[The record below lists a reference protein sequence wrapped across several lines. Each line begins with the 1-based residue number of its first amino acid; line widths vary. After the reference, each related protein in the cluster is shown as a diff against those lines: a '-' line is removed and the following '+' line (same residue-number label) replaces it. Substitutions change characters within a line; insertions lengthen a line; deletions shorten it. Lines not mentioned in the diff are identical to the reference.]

1 MLPVQA
7 IQDGAGDGG
16 GEPRTLGSRNE
27 PFQSYQSGED
37 EKGRSI
43 LPIQE
48 GAGDEDLVSASA
60 SGGSATQGKTLKATQ
75 IDDSTNERTIVD
87 LRLTIA
93 ELTQDIFKH
102 QYETNAKDY
111 QISLLTKAERELQT
125 LCSTMEEKVD
135 MGEKMVADLTE
146 QLRRLEEESVSKNAQ
161 IISLTEKNEAW
172 DASVNADQEATIL
185 HLTGILKT
193 QSDHIDLLFETNG
206 NWRELLDESYKTID
220 RLNTELEEKI
230 STNNTLEHRILP
242 LSQENEDLTSACNS
256 EFARSAAMDEENIAQ
271 LKLNIAQFEPNLAE
285 DNAGVDERKEMLGQ
299 SLSLFHQPLKRMGM
313 GAPASEPSIHALI
326 VAEKDRKIAELK
338 QKMAELNDKLS
349 ECYSH
354 LLATQQS
361 SLVEPSWKPP
371 RIAASESEG
380 DCDEDT
386 SSASHKSA
394 PVPSTIRCT
403 FRARYRSDK

>member
-1 MLPVQA
+1 
-7 IQDGAGDGG
+7 
-16 GEPRTLGSRNE
+16 
-27 PFQSYQSGED
+27 
-37 EKGRSI
+37 
-43 LPIQE
+43 
-48 GAGDEDLVSASA
+48 
-60 SGGSATQGKTLKATQ
+60 
-75 IDDSTNERTIVD
+75 
-87 LRLTIA
+87 
-93 ELTQDIFKH
+93 
-102 QYETNAKDY
+102 
-111 QISLLTKAERELQT
+111 
-125 LCSTMEEKVD
+125 MEEKVD

-146 QLRRLEEESVSKNAQ
+146 RLKRLEEESVSKDAQ

-172 DASVNADQEATIL
+172 DASVNAGQEATIL
-185 HLTGILKT
+185 HLTNILKT

-206 NWRELLDESYKTID
+206 NWREMLAESYKTID

-230 STNNTLEHRILP
+230 STNNTLEHRILS
-242 LSQENEDLTSACNS
+242 LSQENEDLTSTCNS
-256 EFARSAAMDEENIAQ
+256 FARSAAMDEENIAQ
-271 LKLNIAQFEPNLAE
+271 LKLNIAQLELKLAE
-285 DNAGVDERKEMLGQ
+285 DNAGTDERKEMHGR

-313 GAPASEPSIHALI
+313 GAPASEPSIHAI

-361 SLVEPSWKPP
+361 SLVVPSWKPP
-371 RIAASESEG
+371 GIAASESEG
-380 DCDEDT
+380 DYDEDT